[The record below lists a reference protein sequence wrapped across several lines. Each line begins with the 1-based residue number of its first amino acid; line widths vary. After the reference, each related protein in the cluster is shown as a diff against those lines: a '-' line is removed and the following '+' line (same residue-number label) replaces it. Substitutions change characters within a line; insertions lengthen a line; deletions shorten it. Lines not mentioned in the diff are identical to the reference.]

1 MVIGAYNHFETAS
14 RVEAALIGSHNI
26 LEPRSR
32 THAGVQLGSY
42 CVVGTAC
49 ELYPQPPLEEDEWDM
64 VQPEMASDAPAGHV
78 PHSKAAEEI
87 EAPPLP
93 SKTSLNPDT
102 SPLTAHSPPQ
112 NVKETIP
119 DYTVIFGPNSTR
131 RRWSGEG
138 SGQAVALHHK
148 HLAYLTETLPKY
160 HKLKLVT
167 Q

>member
-1 MVIGAYNHFETAS
+1 MIIGAYNHFETAS

-26 LEPRSR
+26 FEPRSR

-42 CVVGTAC
+42 CIVGTAC
-49 ELYPQPPLEEDEWDM
+49 ELYPQPPLEDEEWDI
-64 VQPEMASDAPAGHV
+64 VQPDVASDAPAEHLPPSEV
-78 PHSKAAEEI
+78 AET

-93 SKTSLNPDT
+93 SKASPNPET
-102 SPLTAHSPPQ
+102 SPLTAQPPTISG
-112 NVKETIP
+112 KETIP
-119 DYTVIFGPNSTR
+119 DYTVIYGPHSTR
-131 RRWSGEG
+131 RKWSGEG
-138 SGQAVALHHK
+138 SGQAMALHHK